1 MAYNFMTGRMDEDG
15 RMLPSLDAAD
25 SPLDL
30 MDPGQAA
37 PAATAGDANGNGVPD
52 VLERTTTIKEKFAPR
67 GGAPGTGA
75 DRTQSRQDAG
85 GGTMAA
91 TLPGGARMIATGG
104 SEGRIASFSPEEQ
117 QQAGALKGGFGP
129 YARRFMAEGSPLN
142 SGSVVQFSTPQEQAA
157 RGQQEGLARAYLLSR
172 PDPGNSVMSGEAAR
186 MREGMGID
194 GPEAFRWGAPGLTRQ
209 ERMRRSI
216 MATSPTGLQQFEQ
229 GNAQFNAGLRNALD
243 VARATGRFRMMGER
257 SQADATTRAAQI
269 KADAEA
275 RAGAEERLFKGQQ
288 PIVAGNRVIDPR
300 TGAEMAPEQR
310 PAAGLQ
316 ETPVK
321 GWFVFTDASGKQ
333 QMIDMRERQAAG
345 SFDAMRYMQMADKD
359 PTAAQD
365 YLFGR
370 GAYAPQQAAPEGAG
384 AAQAQGPSGGGKFQ
398 EGQTATGP
406 NGERMVFRD
415 GRWQKM

>member
-67 GGAPGTGA
+67 GGAP
-75 DRTQSRQDAG
+75 AG
-85 GGTMAA
+85 GTTTNRTDGTNQGTMAA
-91 TLPGGARMIATGG
+91 TMPDGSRLIATGG
-104 SEGRIASFSPEEQ
+104 QGGRIASFSAEEQ
-117 QQAGALKGGFGP
+117 QRAGQLRGGFGP
-129 YARRFMAEGSPLN
+129 YARRFMAEGDALN
-142 SGSVVQFSTPQEQAA
+142 SRGVVQYATPQELA
-157 RGQQEGLARAYLLSR
+157 RRSQDEGLARAFTLSR

-359 PTAAQD
+359 PTAAKD

-370 GAYAPQQAAPEGAG
+370 GAYAPQQAAPAGAG